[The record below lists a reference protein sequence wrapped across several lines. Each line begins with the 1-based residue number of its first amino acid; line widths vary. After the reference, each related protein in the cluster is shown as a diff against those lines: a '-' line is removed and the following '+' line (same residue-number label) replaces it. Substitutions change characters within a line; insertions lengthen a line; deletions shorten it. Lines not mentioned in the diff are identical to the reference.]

1 MKRVHVA
8 GIFVAVLALPLFNAN
23 VALAQTAGGG
33 APPPAAPPAGGTP
46 TPGTTTTVQG
56 PYVPAAPAPGSV
68 TGGGNT
74 SGSSGSQ
81 AHSGNDTDHFDLGH
95 AGGSGNTV
103 HGSDTGSFVLG
114 GATTRYSDASTHTVR
129 RGDTLWGICDSY
141 FKNPYQ
147 WPRIWSYN
155 PQIQNPHWIYPGDQV
170 KLKAGVVAAQVTAPT
185 SGQTFVDRRR
195 QVPPDTIFLRNDGFV
210 EDETTSTWG
219 EITGAREDKM
229 FLNDFDEVYIRIADG
244 HEVKLGQE
252 LTVFRPRRNVG
263 TANLV
268 QIQGTVRIDE
278 WNANEHIARAR
289 ITETTDVIERG
300 AFVGPILRK
309 YEVVPP
315 RRNDVDLVASVR
327 TSVQTH
333 VFYGQ
338 NAVIFI
344 DHGDADGLKPGNRLF
359 VTRQGDAW
367 HKTQPTRTAAQRI
380 ALERDDPAA
389 VENIPR
395 PRDESILP
403 EETVAE
409 IRVITV
415 RQHSA
420 MCLIT
425 NASREIELGD
435 IATAKKGY

>member
-1 MKRVHVA
+1 VP
-8 GIFVAVLALPLFNAN
+8 G
-23 VALAQTAGGG
+23 
-33 APPPAAPPAGGTP
+33 P
-46 TPGTTTTVQG
+46 TNTTTTV
-56 PYVPAAPAPGSV
+56 YTNAPPPGSV

-74 SGSSGSQ
+74 QGSSGSQ
-81 AHSGNDTDHFDLGH
+81 AHSGNETDHFDLNVS
-95 AGGSGNTV
+95 GGGGNTV
-103 HGSDTGSFVLG
+103 HGNENGGFVLG
-114 GATTRYSDASTHTVR
+114 STRYSDPGTHTVR

-170 KLKAGVVAAQVTAPT
+170 KLKAGAVAQVSTPNT
-185 SGQTFVDRRR
+185 PGQTFVDRRR

-210 EDETTSTWG
+210 EDEQTSTWG
-219 EITGAREDKM
+219 EITGSREDKM

-300 AFVGPILRK
+300 AFVGPVIRK

-315 RRNDVDLVASVR
+315 RRNDVDLTASVR

-338 NAVIFI
+338 NAVVFI

-359 VTRQGDAW
+359 VTRKGDAW
-367 HKTQPTRTAAQRI
+367 HQTQPARDSAQRI

-395 PRDESILP
+395 PRDESVLP

-409 IRVITV
+409 IRVVTV

-425 NASREIELGD
+425 NASREIEVGD
-435 IATAKKGY
+435 IAVAKKGY

>member
-1 MKRVHVA
+1 M
-8 GIFVAVLALPLFNAN
+8 
-23 VALAQTAGGG
+23 
-33 APPPAAPPAGGTP
+33 PAAPP
-46 TPGTTTTVQG
+46 
-56 PYVPAAPAPGSV
+56 PGSV

-81 AHSGNDTDHFDLGH
+81 AHSGNDTDHFDLGQS
-95 AGGSGNTV
+95 GGGGTAV
-103 HGSDTGSFVLG
+103 HGSENGSFVLG
-114 GATTRYSDASTHTVR
+114 GGATRYSDASIHTVR

-170 KLKAGVVAAQVTAPT
+170 KLRSGAVAQARDTP
-185 SGQTFVDRRR
+185 GQTFVDRRR
-195 QVPPDTIFLRNDGFV
+195 QVPPDTIFLRNDGYV
-210 EDETTSTWG
+210 EDEQTSTWG

-252 LTVFRPRRNVG
+252 LTIFRPRRNVG
-263 TANLV
+263 SANLV

-278 WNANEHIARAR
+278 WNANEHLARAR

-300 AFVGPILRK
+300 AFVGPVIRK

-315 RRNDVDLVASVR
+315 RRNDVDLTASVR

-359 VTRQGDAW
+359 VTRKGDAW
-367 HKTQPTRTAAQRI
+367 HQTQPAHTSAQRI

-425 NASREIELGD
+425 NASREIEVGD